1 MLRPASPLARSLARG
16 LSTALDFA
24 RRNEA
29 IAARARDFYPSL
41 SRVAPATATVAG
53 FVRKYCDLEHDRPDL
68 REVLRARVD
77 SVRVAGKNMCFVDVS
92 SARCSTQLILNY
104 NVMAAHAA
112 PGAAALSRQQFFQH
126 VQDLRP
132 GDHVQ
137 ACGFPGRS
145 QRERTLS
152 LKCTQLTTLLAPA
165 LRALPPRLSDPAK
178 RNQNRVLD
186 YLVNGHDALRVR
198 HSVLSAL
205 REFLDARGFLEAE
218 TPVLSPKANGAAAEP
233 FTTRTNATNAALQ
246 LRVAPELWLK
256 RLVVA
261 GVDRVYELGR
271 VFRNEGVDASHNPE
285 FTTLEFYQTYASMED
300 LIALAEQLLLHVLER
315 ADTAR
320 ARELKAVLLANGG
333 RFARV
338 EFLPTLQRETGI
350 DFSQLDL
357 ADPRALAAALEARG
371 IELDTADRSPQQILN
386 ALCAR
391 YIEDRHCRGSLP
403 TLIFHHPT
411 VMSPLAKGNPDD
423 DMLTT
428 KRFEVFI
435 GGKEYINAYE
445 EENCPQAQ
453 LQKFE
458 AQQQAQEAYGDRE
471 SLAIDH
477 AYVDAMKWGMPP
489 IGGFGVGID
498 RLCMLL
504 TGDTRIERVLSFG
517 TIDDIGK
524 Q

>member
-1 MLRPASPLARSLARG
+1 MVNTISKIVSAVKDDNEQTEKDQGNLNTVLKSRFDLGDAIRMEHNRGTEEGTVPYDEESMASWDDES
-16 LSTALDFA
+16 
-24 RRNEA
+24 RRKGEVPE
-29 IAARARDFYPSL
+29 D
-41 SRVAPATATVAG
+41 TDDQTV
-53 FVRKYCDLEHDRPDL
+53 K
-68 REVLRARVD
+68 
-77 SVRVAGKNMCFVDVS
+77 
-92 SARCSTQLILNY
+92 
-104 NVMAAHAA
+104 
-112 PGAAALSRQQFFQH
+112 
-126 VQDLRP
+126 
-132 GDHVQ
+132 
-137 ACGFPGRS
+137 
-145 QRERTLS
+145 
-152 LKCTQLTTLLAPA
+152 
-165 LRALPPRLSDPAK
+165 
-178 RNQNRVLD
+178 
-186 YLVNGHDALRVR
+186 
-198 HSVLSAL
+198 
-205 REFLDARGFLEAE
+205 
-218 TPVLSPKANGAAAEP
+218 
-233 FTTRTNATNAALQ
+233 
-246 LRVAPELWLK
+246 
-256 RLVVA
+256 
-261 GVDRVYELGR
+261 R
-271 VFRNEGVDASHNPE
+271 VFTN
-285 FTTLEFYQTYASMED
+285 M
-300 LIALAEQLLLHVLER
+300 
-315 ADTAR
+315 
-320 ARELKAVLLANGG
+320 
-333 RFARV
+333 
-338 EFLPTLQRETGI
+338 PTLQRETGI

-489 IGGFGVGID
+489 IGGFGVGVD